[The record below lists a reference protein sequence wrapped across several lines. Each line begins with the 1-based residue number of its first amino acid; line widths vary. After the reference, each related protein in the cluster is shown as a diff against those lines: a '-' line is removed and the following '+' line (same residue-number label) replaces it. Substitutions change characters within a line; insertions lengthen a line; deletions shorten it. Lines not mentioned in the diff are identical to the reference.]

1 MRRAT
6 TRTRR
11 STLGLVGLLVA
22 VDVAVFSFVACGART
37 ELPVLGGPGEGG
49 AGGGPATG
57 GGGAGATGGG
67 GAGGELPD
75 APPDVPEDV
84 VPDCADPSST
94 FVYLVTSEQD
104 LYSFNP
110 ANNAFTLRGFV
121 DCPNPNG
128 ASPFSM
134 GVDRKG
140 TAYVLYN
147 DGNLYRVSTKD
158 ASCEE
163 TEFEPGQLGF
173 DLFGMGFALDE
184 PNGRTDSLYVA
195 EISFDQPSLGL
206 GRIDTDSLELSYVG
220 GFADPPGNVLELT
233 SSSDGNLYGY
243 FLAPNGGTVVELDK
257 NDATI
262 LSETFLSVGNQAS
275 ALAFA
280 WWSGDFY
287 IFTAPAGSPTTVTRY
302 RPTDQSVSVVAT
314 LPRTVV
320 GAGVS
325 TCAPR

>member
-1 MRRAT
+1 MRTGASKRG
-6 TRTRR
+6 R
-11 STLGLVGLLVA
+11 GFIGFVGALLA
-22 VDVAVFSFVACGART
+22 IDVAVFSFVACGART
-37 ELPVLGGPGEGG
+37 ELPVLGVLGEGG
-49 AGGGPATG
+49 GGQ
-57 GGGAGATGGG
+57 GGATSSGG
-67 GAGGELPD
+67 GAGGSGGSGGEIPD

-104 LYSFNP
+104 LYSYNP
-110 ANNAFTLRGFV
+110 ATNAFVLRGFV

-128 ASPFSM
+128 ATPFSM

-163 TEFEPGQLGF
+163 TDFVPGQLGF
-173 DLFGMGFALDE
+173 EVFGMGFALDE
-184 PNGRTDSLYVA
+184 VGGLTDSLYVA
-195 EISFDQPSLGL
+195 EISFGQPSMGL
-206 GRIDTDSLELSYVG
+206 GTIDTDSLELSYIG
-220 GFADPPGNVLELT
+220 GFTNPPGNVLELT

-243 FLAPNGGTVVELDK
+243 FLGIGGGGTVVELDK
-257 NDATI
+257 SDATI
-262 LSETFLSVGNQAS
+262 LSQTFLPVGEQAS

-287 IFTAPAGSPTTVTRY
+287 VFTAPGGGSTTVTRY
-302 RPTDQSVSVVAT
+302 RPTDGTVSVVAT
-314 LPRTVV
+314 LNRTVV